1 MVQTPSKPITIDEF
15 LQLPETK
22 PASEYVDGQII
33 QKPMPQGQHSRIQ
46 QKLMSAINTVTEDDR
61 IALTLPELRCT
72 YPAGSH
78 PSDVYG
84 SRSIVPDIAVFQW
97 ARLPV
102 NEDGSIANTFNAQ
115 PDWTIEILSPEQ
127 SSTRV
132 ASNILH
138 CLDHACQLGWLIDPG
153 ERLVQIYDPDKRL
166 TSLESPEDILPVP
179 PFAEALHLTVG
190 QLFGW
195 LQVRPN
201 LGEARD

>member
-1 MVQTPSKPITIDEF
+1 M
-15 LQLPETK
+15 
-22 PASEYVDGQII
+22 
-33 QKPMPQGQHSRIQ
+33 
-46 QKLMSAINTVTEDDR
+46 
-61 IALTLPELRCT
+61 
-72 YPAGSH
+72 
-78 PSDVYG
+78 
-84 SRSIVPDIAVFQW
+84 PDIAIFQW

-138 CLDHACQLGWLIDPG
+138 CLNHGCQLGWLIDPG

-179 PFAEALHLTVG
+179 VFANALNLTVG
-190 QLFGW
+190 QLCGW
-195 LQVRPN
+195 LQVH
-201 LGEARD
+201 

>member
-1 MVQTPSKPITIDEF
+1 MVQTPAKSITLDEF

-22 PASEYVDGQII
+22 PGSEYIDGQII

-46 QKLMSAINTVTEDDR
+46 QKLMSAINAATEDDR
-61 IALTLPELRCT
+61 IALALPELRCT
-72 YPAGSH
+72 FG
-78 PSDVYG
+78 D
-84 SRSIVPDIAVFQW
+84 RSIIPDIAVFQW

-138 CLDHACQLGWLIDPG
+138 CLDHDCQLGWLIDPG
-153 ERLVQIYDPDKRL
+153 ERLVQVYDPDKRL
-166 TSLESPEDILPVP
+166 TSLESAEDTLPVP
-179 PFAEALHLTVG
+179 PFAEDLNLSVG
-190 QLFGW
+190 ELFKW
-195 LQVRPN
+195 LQVR
-201 LGEARD
+201 